1 MSPAKPSEI
10 EFTIM
15 RTIGRLSIAALL
27 SLIALAVAY
36 YLGSLFLML
45 FDSNYHDGFAVVGG
59 LVIGLIA
66 AVVVFRA
73 TVKRLSTRA

>member
-1 MSPAKPSEI
+1 
-10 EFTIM
+10 M
-15 RTIGRLSIAALL
+15 RTLGRLSIASLL
-27 SLIALAVAY
+27 SLITLAVAY

-45 FDSNYHDGFAVVGG
+45 FDSNHHDGFAATGG

-73 TVKRLSTRA
+73 TVKKLSTQA